1 MAVIEFENVSK
12 SYNENKPVIKGLNL
26 KVEEGEFITILG
38 TSGNGKT
45 TLLKMVNCL
54 EEKTSGN
61 LKILSKDVESWNKS
75 ELRKRIGY
83 VVQSIGLFPHLT
95 IEENISYVLTLQ
107 KKLKEEKL
115 KKAKELLELL
125 NLPQNY
131 LGKYPWELS
140 GGEQQRIGIARA
152 LASGP
157 EIILMDEPFGA
168 LDEINRK
175 KLQKQIKKLQ
185 KSLNLT
191 ILLVTHDI
199 EEAFFLGSKIIILN
213 NGNIEQ
219 IGTKE
224 EYYKGF
230 NTEFVRDFLSEKL
243 KFIYIK
249 DNEISF
255 DELKS
260 LK

>member
-83 VVQSIGLFPHLT
+83 VVQSIGLFPHLP